1 MKTHKQ
7 RVFTNPLTLAEKE
20 PPRIG
25 GGEAGG
31 LPGTMS
37 QVALDRGTLASI
49 PFNLNT
55 HLVTAL
61 WSTSASH

>member
-7 RVFTNPLTLAEKE
+7 RVFTNPLTLAEKK

-31 LPGTMS
+31 FIVDYADDGLSP
-37 QVALDRGTLASI
+37 DRIYAD
-49 PFNLNT
+49 
-55 HLVTAL
+55 TA
-61 WSTSASH
+61 